1 MKYFKWGFNSH
12 ELPLLAQ
19 EPREMPGLYSDEKKL
34 VFGVPELKS
43 FWYIYIY
50 ICSIRLKT
58 RRKKLKYVD
67 FVQVVPIYVVVCFS
81 SVYRYAKENSGP
93 LKPGVRTV
101 EDTVRT
107 VIGPVHDKF
116 HDVPF
121 QLLKFVDHK
130 VSFSFLQFQIYF
142 ATGQLITTYITW
154 FKCVYFSNIYIYSL
168 LIFNWIWNEF
178 SFLFNCF
185 DILLMTSTLN
195 ILLDV
200 SIYIIIS
207 SKYIYFRYFILKIKI
222 SYNYLSKIKDQTFN
236 YKKYISLGTQNS
248 FISVLWNCLPCT
260 QLINKFFFIGISV
273 IYFFLFFFF
282 FFKLK
287 HKSRSYRI

>member
-43 FWYIYIY
+43 FWYIY

-107 VIGPVHDKF
+107 VIGPVYDKF

-130 VSFSFLQFQIYF
+130 VSFFSFQFQIYF

-154 FKCVYFSNIYIYSL
+154 FKCVYFSNIYI
-168 LIFNWIWNEF
+168 
-178 SFLFNCF
+178 
-185 DILLMTSTLN
+185 
-195 ILLDV
+195 
-200 SIYIIIS
+200 
-207 SKYIYFRYFILKIKI
+207 
-222 SYNYLSKIKDQTFN
+222 
-236 YKKYISLGTQNS
+236 
-248 FISVLWNCLPCT
+248 
-260 QLINKFFFIGISV
+260 
-273 IYFFLFFFF
+273 
-282 FFKLK
+282 
-287 HKSRSYRI
+287 